1 MKQGNSILFLSN
13 SFPDSEESHR
23 AIFIKKLACLLSE
36 DGYRIFVVTPKIFKG
51 SKYFENQNGVR
62 VFRFPFMANNKLL
75 IEYQKVPYG
84 KMILYYIS
92 GFFLTVYVILKYKCY
107 LIHTHWAI
115 PTGLIA
121 ILATFLLRIPFIV
134 TIHGSDFRLATEG
147 SRFLRRIFIWVC
159 KKARHI
165 TCVSEAQTKEIERME
180 IERRKMSTF
189 PMGIDESFLEARKFR
204 QMNSSGQMHTIIS
217 NRNLLSFYNVS
228 LLIRA
233 IPIVL
238 KEESNTQFLIA
249 GDGPERESLE
259 REAKH
264 LNLGSN
270 VRFLGRIPHEKMPGL
285 LAQADIYVST
295 SLHDGT
301 SVSLLE
307 ALGSGA
313 FPVVTDIPSNREWVS
328 DGKNGFLVP
337 TDEERT
343 LANRIIDALRDRSL
357 VEKAMQENL
366 GLVTGKALWPATIEK
381 TKRIYEKVLSSE
393 I

>member
-1 MKQGNSILFLSN
+1 
-13 SFPDSEESHR
+13 
-23 AIFIKKLACLLSE
+23 
-36 DGYRIFVVTPKIFKG
+36 
-51 SKYFENQNGVR
+51 
-62 VFRFPFMANNKLL
+62 
-75 IEYQKVPYG
+75 
-84 KMILYYIS
+84 
-92 GFFLTVYVILKYKCY
+92 
-107 LIHTHWAI
+107 
-115 PTGLIA
+115 
-121 ILATFLLRIPFIV
+121 
-134 TIHGSDFRLATEG
+134 
-147 SRFLRRIFIWVC
+147 
-159 KKARHI
+159 
-165 TCVSEAQTKEIERME
+165 
-180 IERRKMSTF
+180 
-189 PMGIDESFLEARKFR
+189 
-204 QMNSSGQMHTIIS
+204 
-217 NRNLLSFYNVS
+217 
-228 LLIRA
+228 
-233 IPIVL
+233 
-238 KEESNTQFLIA
+238 
-249 GDGPERESLE
+249 
-259 REAKH
+259 
-264 LNLGSN
+264 
-270 VRFLGRIPHEKMPGL
+270 MPGL